1 MNNVE
6 LLRIEKGLKTPF
18 IELDPARG
26 VLTIEGRSIPE
37 DPEVFY
43 DVVYNSMLDY
53 YKSPKE
59 LTIFN
64 FQFEYINSGS
74 SKFILRFFYLIKKQY
89 DAGYDCLV
97 NWYYEEDDENILD
110 LGQHYRDTFKLPFK
124 FIEIYG

>member
-1 MNNVE
+1 ME
-6 LLRIEKGLKTPF
+6 ILTIKKEKKTPF

-37 DPEVFY
+37 NPESFY
-43 DVVYNSMLDY
+43 DVVYSSMEEY
-53 YKSPKE
+53 YKSPQN
-59 LTIFN
+59 LTTYN

-74 SKFILRFFYLIKKQY
+74 SKFILRFFHLIKKQY
-89 DAGYDCLV
+89 DEGNDCIV

-110 LGQHYRDTFKLPFK
+110 LGKHYKNTFKLPFK

>member
-1 MNNVE
+1 ME
-6 LLRIEKGLKTPF
+6 ILTIKKEKKTPF

-37 DPEVFY
+37 NPESFY
-43 DVVYNSMLDY
+43 DVVYSSMERY
-53 YKSPKE
+53 YKSPQN
-59 LTIFN
+59 LTTYN

-74 SKFILRFFYLIKKQY
+74 SKFILRFFHLIKKQY
-89 DAGYDCLV
+89 DEGNDCIV

-110 LGQHYRDTFKLPFK
+110 LGKHYKNTFKLPFK